1 MAAEPAVVEHFRKDY
16 RQPPYT
22 VRKVDLNFHL
32 DESET
37 LVTATNTI
45 FPTGRAGEDLVL
57 DGEEVNLVDVYV
69 DGRKLGGSDYKI
81 VGDKLTIF
89 GSVLGTV
96 DSTKGFELKT
106 VVKISPE
113 KNLAL
118 SGLYKSGSSDLL
130 CTQCEA
136 MGYRRIT
143 YSLDRPDVL
152 SVYRVRL
159 EADRTKYPILLSN
172 GNLVDQGVV
181 DGTNKHWAV
190 WEDPFPKPSYLFA
203 LVAGD
208 LGFIRDTYTTK
219 SGRTVQLGIYSD
231 KENVDKLDHAMYS
244 LKESMKWDEDT
255 FNLECDLDVYNVV
268 ATNDFNMGAMYVA
281 TRPVRPAPL
290 LRHPLIDD
298 AFLLHRENKGLN
310 IFNSAY
316 VLADP
321 KTATDTDYE
330 RILGVIGHE
339 YFHNWSGN
347 RVTVRDWFQLTLK
360 EGLTVF
366 RDQWFSAD
374 KTSAAVKRI
383 EDVRALRSRQFA
395 EDAGPMAHPIRPE
408 SYISMDNFCT
418 RDTRQT
424 LACGS

>member
-1 MAAEPAVVEHFRKDY
+1 MASSASPAAPVVEYFRKDY
-16 RQPPYT
+16 RQPPYS
-22 VRKVDLNFHL
+22 VRKIDLNFDL
-32 DESET
+32 DEAET
-37 LVTATNTI
+37 LVTATNTV
-45 FPTGRAGEDLVL
+45 FPMGKAGEDLVL

-69 DGRKLGGSDYKI
+69 DGRKLNSNDDYKI
-81 VGDKLTIF
+81 EGDKLTIF
-89 GSVLGTV
+89 GSVLRAV
-96 DSTKGFELKT
+96 DSKKGFELKT

-159 EADRTKYPILLSN
+159 EADRAKYPILLSN

-181 DGTNKHWAV
+181 AGSDKHWAV

-208 LGFIRDTYTTK
+208 LGFIRDTYTTT

-268 ATNDFNMGAMYVA
+268 ATNDFNMGAMYA
-281 TRPVRPAPL
+281 ASPL
-290 LRHPLIDD
+290 LLSLLPL
-298 AFLLHRENKGLN
+298 LL
-310 IFNSAY
+310 
-316 VLADP
+316 
-321 KTATDTDYE
+321 
-330 RILGVIGHE
+330 
-339 YFHNWSGN
+339 
-347 RVTVRDWFQLTLK
+347 LT
-360 EGLTVF
+360 
-366 RDQWFSAD
+366 R
-374 KTSAAVKRI
+374 R
-383 EDVRALRSRQFA
+383 R
-395 EDAGPMAHPIRPE
+395 
-408 SYISMDNFCT
+408 C
-418 RDTRQT
+418 
-424 LACGS
+424 CCC

>member
-1 MAAEPAVVEHFRKDY
+1 MLFSHILVVIMQLARLLTNESLLARRSWSRALSKMALPSMTRPSQTTRMRPWKSLSSSLKYSFCMLHLGSAAGARHYSALSAVASSASPASPVVEYFRKDY
-16 RQPPYT
+16 RQPPYS
-22 VRKVDLNFHL
+22 VRKIDLNFHL
-32 DESET
+32 DEAET
-37 LVTATNTI
+37 LVTATNTV
-45 FPTGRAGEDLVL
+45 FPTGKLGDDLVL

-69 DGRKLGGSDYKI
+69 DGRKLSSNDYKI
-81 VGDKLTIF
+81 EGDKLTIF
-89 GSVLGTV
+89 GAVLQAV
-96 DSTKGFELKT
+96 DSHKGFELKT

-159 EADRTKYPILLSN
+159 EADRAKYPILLSN

-181 DGTNKHWAV
+181 EGTNKHWAV

-244 LKESMKWDEDT
+244 LKESMKWDEET

-268 ATNDFNMGAMYVA
+268 ATNDFNMGAMYGGLLLLLLL
-281 TRPVRPAPL
+281 VRP
-290 LRHPLIDD
+290 
-298 AFLLHRENKGLN
+298 
-310 IFNSAY
+310 
-316 VLADP
+316 LAI
-321 KTATDTDYE
+321 T
-330 RILGVIGHE
+330 
-339 YFHNWSGN
+339 
-347 RVTVRDWFQLTLK
+347 
-360 EGLTVF
+360 
-366 RDQWFSAD
+366 
-374 KTSAAVKRI
+374 
-383 EDVRALRSRQFA
+383 
-395 EDAGPMAHPIRPE
+395 
-408 SYISMDNFCT
+408 
-418 RDTRQT
+418 
-424 LACGS
+424 